1 MDAGR
6 LGYLIK
12 TADPVSP
19 LVVLM
24 TPAGVTDM
32 PVPRPRLMVPSE
44 TPVFPASAC
53 MIAGGSVETAGVQA
67 PPLAAI
73 ETDARLLTKL
83 PICTTTGTKHPVTP
97 SGIVKRM
104 TSQAAIPGG
113 TR

>member
-19 LVVLM
+19 LVILM

-44 TPVFPASAC
+44 TPVFPGERLHDRRRQRRNRRSAGAAARGNRDRCQVDDEAADLHHYRHEAS
-53 MIAGGSVETAGVQA
+53 G
-67 PPLAAI
+67 
-73 ETDARLLTKL
+73 DAVRD
-83 PICTTTGTKHPVTP
+83 
-97 SGIVKRM
+97 RE
-104 TSQAAIPGG
+104 A
-113 TR
+113 